1 MNCIYRIVWNA
12 AIGKWVVASELA
24 AGRRK
29 KPAGARALRRLA
41 ALGLLVLSVPA
52 FASDAA
58 LPATCERTDGVQGV
72 TDAQGDCVPQV
83 DADSDQARPQS
94 RTIGTQAVVDDQYV
108 KVNASGAAAS
118 ADGLGSIAIGGN
130 AQALADMSGNMNN
143 AVAIG
148 TDAVTRGNNAVA
160 IGYGAQANSQNDK
173 GAASSVALGAN
184 SSALGWNS
192 AAVGFNASAAGDGA
206 VALGRGTRSN
216 AESTVAIGDSAT
228 TAASADG
235 AVALGGSTIAN
246 AAGAVA
252 LGRGATAYRTDTVSV
267 GNSTQRR
274 QVVNVAAG
282 TQANDA
288 AIVQQLRASVQ
299 QLGGGATVKA
309 DGSITA
315 PTYRMNDGSTQTT
328 VEGALTSIDNG
339 LTQTSTTLSQLTT
352 DIDAGRIGLV
362 QQASAGADLTV
373 GAATDGQAVDFT
385 GTAGTR
391 RLAGVAAAAA
401 DDEAVNLAQLK
412 DTAQSVAS
420 ALGGGANVA
429 ADGTIS
435 APSYA
440 IGGNTYHDAGSALSD
455 LDGRVNGN
463 AQDLGDIR
471 DALDAGGRYFKANG
485 SGVNDEASASGDRAI
500 AVGSSARATAT
511 QGVAIGW
518 GARAS
523 TGENAIAL
531 GSNANASGINS
542 VALGA
547 ESVAD
552 RDNVVSVGWGM
563 GGNGTRQVINVANGT
578 EATDVVNVQQLEPV
592 LAGLGGG
599 AAHDA
604 STGAVTGP
612 HYTVQGGTFDNVGD
626 ALGQLDGSLTSLDAT
641 VTRHE
646 GSLVSLREDL
656 LQLGEG
662 SAGLVRQSAPD
673 ATVTVAAGTGGTAV
687 DFRGTDGVRQLKGVA
702 DGSDGTDAVNV
713 GQLATAVEAVR
724 AGGNRYLSV
733 QGANDG
739 SDDAQAS
746 GMQAVAVGAGA
757 KDGGQA
763 SVALG
768 QGAHAVADNSVALG
782 AGSIADRANSV
793 AIGAAGSE
801 RQLTHVADGTE
812 DTDAVN
818 LRQLKAAGLV
828 ADDGSM
834 LDAVTYDAG
843 SNRSAVTFGGA
854 QGTVLGNVADGRIA
868 SGSREAVNGG
878 QIATLRDELQGRIGD
893 LDQRVTG
900 LEAGAGAPGDEGGTG
915 GKPPYYDATPQPGEA
930 VGEQPAQATG
940 KGAVAA
946 GAGAQATADNSVAL
960 GAGSVADRENTVAV
974 GREGGERQIAH
985 VAAGVQATDAA
996 NVGQLQQSVSDAKGY
1011 TDERVQDAWSGMEQ
1025 RLNRVNRQAN
1035 RGIAASAALAP
1046 MTPYLPGKTTL
1057 NANIANYRSETAM
1070 GVGVSRWSENGR
1082 VNVNGGASMARGDTP
1097 IFRMGVGVVLGD

>member
-24 AGRRK
+24 TGRRK
-29 KPAGARALRRLA
+29 KAAGARTLSRLA
-41 ALGLLVLSVPA
+41 ALGLLALSLPS
-52 FASDAA
+52 FASDAEA
-58 LPATCERTDGVQGV
+58 PARCERADGVQGV
-72 TDAQGDCVPQV
+72 INASGDCVPQ
-83 DADSDQARPQS
+83 ADVAADARPQA
-94 RTIGTQAVVDDQYV
+94 RTIGTQAVVDDRYV
-108 KVNASGAAAS
+108 KINASGAAAS
-118 ADGLGSIAIGGN
+118 ADGIGSIAIGGN
-130 AQALADMSGNMNN
+130 AQALADTSGGMSN
-143 AVAIG
+143 AVSVG
-148 TDAVTRGNNAVA
+148 TNATTRGDNAVA
-160 IGYGAQANSQNDK
+160 IGYGARATSQSDK
-173 GAASSVALGAN
+173 GVAGSVALGGN
-184 SSALGWNS
+184 SSALGWN
-192 AAVGFNASAAGDGA
+192 ATAVGFNAAAAGDGA
-206 VALGRGTRSN
+206 VALGRGAGGT
-216 AESTVAIGDSAT
+216 ADATVALGDSAN
-228 TAASADG
+228 ASAEG
-235 AVALGGSTIAN
+235 AMALGGSTSAS
-246 AAGAVA
+246 ASGAVA
-252 LGRGATAYRTDTVSV
+252 LGRGASATRADTVSV
-267 GNSTQRR
+267 GNSTLRR
-274 QVVNVAAG
+274 KVVNVAAG

-288 AIVQQLRASVQ
+288 VIVQQLRASVQ
-299 QLGGGATVKA
+299 TLGGGATVA
-309 DGSITA
+309 ANGSITG
-315 PTYRMNDGSTQTT
+315 PVYSMNDGSTQTT

-339 LTQTSTTLSQLTT
+339 LTQSRTTLSRLTT

-362 QQASAGADLTV
+362 QQAAAGADLTV
-373 GAATDGQAVDFT
+373 GAGTDGGAVDFT

-391 RLAGVAAAAA
+391 RLAGVAAATA

-412 DTAQSVAS
+412 GTAQSVAS
-420 ALGGGANVA
+420 ALGGGARVA
-429 ADGTIS
+429 ADGTVI

-440 IGGNTYHDAGSALSD
+440 IGGTTYRDAGSALTD
-455 LDGRVNGN
+455 LDGRVTGN
-463 AQDLGDIR
+463 AQDLSDIR
-471 DALDAGGRYFKANG
+471 DALDEGSRYFKANG

-500 AVGSSARATAT
+500 AVGSGARATAA
-511 QGVAIGW
+511 QGLAIGS
-518 GARAS
+518 GARAG
-523 TGENAIAL
+523 TGENAIAI
-531 GSNANASGINS
+531 GANANATGANS
-542 VALGA
+542 IALGA
-547 ESVAD
+547 QATAD

-563 GGNGTRQVINVANGT
+563 GGNGTRQIINVANGT
-578 EATDVVNVQQLEPV
+578 EATDVVNVQQLKPV
-592 LAGLGGG
+592 VAGLGGG

-604 STGAVTGP
+604 TTGAVTGP
-612 HYTVQGGTFDNVGD
+612 RYSVQGGQFDNVGD

-662 SAGLVRQSAPD
+662 SAGLVRQATPD
-673 ATVTVAAGTGGTAV
+673 AAVTVAAGTGGTAV
-687 DFRGTDGVRQLKGVA
+687 DVRGTDGMRQLKGVA
-702 DGSDGTDAVNV
+702 DGSEDNDAVNV

-739 SDDAQAS
+739 SDDAQAG

-757 KDGGQA
+757 RADGQA

-768 QGAHAVADNSVALG
+768 QGAQAVADNSVALG
-782 AGSIADRANSV
+782 AGSIADRANTV

-828 ADDGSM
+828 ADDGSL
-834 LDAVTYDAG
+834 LDAVTYDSG
-843 SNRSAVTFGGA
+843 SNRGAVTFGGTN
-854 QGTVLGNVADGRIA
+854 GTVLGNVADGRIA

-893 LDQRVTG
+893 LDARVTG
-900 LEAGAGAPGDEGGTG
+900 LESGAGTPGAGAGAGQN
-915 GKPPYYDATPQPGEA
+915 PPYYDAKPQPGEA
-930 VGEQPAQATG
+930 DGEQPAQAAG
-940 KGAVAA
+940 HGAVAA

-974 GREGGERQIAH
+974 GHEGGERQITH

-996 NVGQLQQSVSDAKGY
+996 NVGQLQQGISDAKGY
-1011 TDERVQDAWSGMEQ
+1011 TDERVQDAWNGLEQ

-1070 GVGVSRWSENGR
+1070 GVGVSRWSDDGR
-1082 VNVNGGASMARGDTP
+1082 LNVNGGASMARGDKP

>member
-24 AGRRK
+24 TGGRK
-29 KPAGARALRRLA
+29 KAAGARTLRRLA
-41 ALGLLVLSVPA
+41 AVGLLALSLPV
-52 FASDAA
+52 FASDAE
-58 LPATCERTDGVQGV
+58 PAAACERADGVQGM
-72 TDAQGDCVPQV
+72 TNAQGECVPQA
-83 DADSDQARPQS
+83 DAAQADARPQARS
-94 RTIGTQAVVDDQYV
+94 IGTQAVVDDQYV
-108 KVNASGAAAS
+108 KVKASGAAAS
-118 ADGLGSIAIGGN
+118 ADGVGSIAIGGN
-130 AQALADMSGNMNN
+130 ARALADASGGMDN
-143 AVAIG
+143 AISVG
-148 TDAVTRGNNAVA
+148 TNAVTRGDNAVA
-160 IGYGAQANSQNDK
+160 IGYGASATSQNDK
-173 GAASSVALGAN
+173 GAAGSVAVGAN

-192 AAVGFNASAAGDGA
+192 TAVGYNASADGDGA
-206 VALGRGTRSN
+206 VAMGRGTSGT
-216 AESTVAIGDSAT
+216 ADGTVVIGDSAT
-228 TAASADG
+228 ASAEG
-235 AVALGGSTIAN
+235 AIALGSASAAT

-252 LGRGATAYRTDTVSV
+252 IGRSSRADRADTVSV
-267 GNSTQRR
+267 GNANLHRK
-274 QVVNVAAG
+274 VVNVAAG
-282 TQANDA
+282 NQGTDA
-288 AIVQQLRASVQ
+288 AVVQQLRASVQ
-299 QLGGGATVKA
+299 ALGGGATVA
-309 DGSITA
+309 ANGSITA
-315 PTYRMNDGSTQTT
+315 PTYSMRDGSTQTT

-339 LTQTSTTLSQLTT
+339 LTQSRTSLSQLTT

-373 GAATDGQAVDFT
+373 GAGTDGQAVDFT

-412 DTAQSVAS
+412 GTAQSVAT
-420 ALGGGANVA
+420 ALGGGSSVA
-429 ADGTIS
+429 ADGTVT
-435 APSYA
+435 APSYT
-440 IGGNTYHDAGSALSD
+440 IGGATYHDAGSALSD
-455 LDGRVNGN
+455 LDGRVTGN
-463 AQDLGDIR
+463 EQDLGAIR
-471 DALDAGGRYFKANG
+471 DALDEGGRYFKANG

-523 TGENAIAL
+523 TGENAIAI
-531 GSNANASGINS
+531 GSNANATGANS
-542 VALGA
+542 IALGA
-547 ESVAD
+547 EAVAD

-563 GGNGTRQVINVANGT
+563 GGNGTRQIINVANGT
-578 EATDVVNVQQLEPV
+578 EANDVVNVQQLTPV
-592 LAGLGGG
+592 VAGLGGG
-599 AAHDA
+599 ATHNA

-612 HYTVQGGTFDNVGD
+612 RYTVQGGTFDNVGD

-662 SAGLVRQSAPD
+662 TAGLVRQSAPD
-673 ATVTVAAGTGGTAV
+673 AAVTVAAGTGGTAV
-687 DFRGTDGVRQLKGVA
+687 DFRGTDGARQLKGVA
-702 DGSDGTDAVNV
+702 DGSEGSDAVNV

-733 QGANDG
+733 QGGNDG

-746 GMQAVAVGAGA
+746 GAQAVAVGADA
-757 KDGGQA
+757 RAEGQ
-763 SVALG
+763 SSLALG

-801 RQLTHVADGTE
+801 RQLTHVADATE

-828 ADDGSM
+828 ADDGSL
-834 LDAVTYDAG
+834 LDAVTYDTG
-843 SNRSAVTFGGA
+843 SNRGAVTFGGA
-854 QGTVLGNVADGRIA
+854 NGTVLGNVADGRIA

-893 LDQRVTG
+893 LDERVTG
-900 LEAGAGAPGDEGGTG
+900 LESAAGTPGAGGGAG
-915 GKPPYYDATPQPGEA
+915 ENPPYYDASPLPGDA
-930 VGEQPAQATG
+930 AGEQPAQAAG
-940 KGAVAA
+940 AGAVAA
-946 GAGAQATADNSVAL
+946 GAGAQASADNSVAL
-960 GAGSVADRENTVAV
+960 GAGSVADRANTVAV
-974 GREGGERQIAH
+974 GHEGGERQITH

-996 NVGQLQQSVSDAKGY
+996 NVGQLQQGISDAKGY
-1011 TDERVQDAWSGMEQ
+1011 TDERVQDAWNGLEQ

-1070 GVGVSRWSENGR
+1070 GVGVSRWSDNGR
-1082 VNVNGGASMARGDTP
+1082 LNVNGGASMARGDKP